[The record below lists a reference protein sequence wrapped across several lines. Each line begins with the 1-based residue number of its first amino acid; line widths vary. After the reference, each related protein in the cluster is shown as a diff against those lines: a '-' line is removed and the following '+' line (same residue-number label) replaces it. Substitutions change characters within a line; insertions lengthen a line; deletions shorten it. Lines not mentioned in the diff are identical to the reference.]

1 MPCNERKHLCC
12 NMQCITH
19 ATAFA
24 TEVGCLPALNP
35 QHSSALAAPVPVV
48 SHYVNAI
55 DTQHTAGLLCQP
67 LPFTPCRIA
76 LARFS
81 VAIDALARRTSHA
94 QRMMCV
100 KRDPTIGTRL
110 DQCSVAHE
118 RSIHATSTFLV
129 ESAAL
134 FFHDCLAAVAA
145 AAQRPQVG
153 H

>member
-1 MPCNERKHLCC
+1 MRCDKGKRLGSLTKGITNEL
-12 NMQCITH
+12 
-19 ATAFA
+19 AFVA
-24 TEVGCLPALNP
+24 IVWCFPALDP
-35 QHSSALAAPVPVV
+35 QHSPALAAPVPVV
-48 SHYVNAI
+48 SHYVNASEP
-55 DTQHTAGLLCQP
+55 QHTAGLLCQP

-110 DQCSVAHE
+110 DQCSVSHE
-118 RSIHATSTFLV
+118 RSMHATSTFLV

-134 FFHDCLAAVAA
+134 FFHDCLAAVAV

>member
-1 MPCNERKHLCC
+1 MPGNDREHLC
-12 NMQCITH
+12 NDIKCITQTLTFV
-19 ATAFA
+19 AV
-24 TEVGCLPALNP
+24 VGCLSSMDP
-35 QHSSALAAPVPVV
+35 QQSPALAAPVPVV
-48 SHYVNAI
+48 SHYVNASEP
-55 DTQHTAGLLCQP
+55 QHTAGLLCQP

-110 DQCSVAHE
+110 DQCSVSHE